1 MWSHALSESWMKL
14 AGVFRQASHRRAA
27 VSRGEYIRHCLVK
40 SALRSGFHTSLP
52 VWGWFCF
59 WFLRWHETGLRLSNS
74 KMIIKVSHFNLHFL
88 SVQGSES
95 KTLNTWMSF
104 PMYRT
109 SFSRRNVYK
118 HASVNLHRQMRCQD
132 VMLIYSSNCCW
143 ISILAVYGFK
153 IMLDQH
159 MLTESNPR
167 QAMYWRAFLIWCIW
181 PFGANTSGPI

>member
-1 MWSHALSESWMKL
+1 MTGKEVKL
-14 AGVFRQASHRRAA
+14 FLTAFRDVWRGPLGYICSDCLNYRGSCGAMRYRKAGWNLQVFFRQASHRRAA

-74 KMIIKVSHFNLHFL
+74 KMIIKVSHFNFNFL

-109 SFSRRNVYK
+109 SFSCKNVYK
-118 HASVNLHRQMRCQD
+118 HASVNLHRQMRYQD

-143 ISILAVYGFK
+143 ISILAV
-153 IMLDQH
+153 
-159 MLTESNPR
+159 
-167 QAMYWRAFLIWCIW
+167 
-181 PFGANTSGPI
+181 